1 MSSTGTLLVPL
12 DGSEK
17 DARALAV
24 AAALAELSGAALHL
38 VHVLDQPP
46 PGLETDRARQRVA
59 DRRLEESAG
68 NVATRSHVEVGWGV
82 LTSDDVVGELLRQAT
97 MRDVLAVVMGT
108 RAPNVAERMLAGS
121 VADRVIH
128 ECTRPVVLVPPGT
141 AYMAG
146 KHIRFG
152 RVLVPLDGS
161 TLSEQALDFFL
172 RLRHANALEY
182 VLLTVVPP
190 PHARW
195 VGGAEPG
202 VSGSAELRAAES
214 WLEQVAARGRA
225 HGATTIETRL
235 VEGTH
240 PAEAIAAAVREYLVE
255 MIVMS
260 TRGVTGLRR
269 LMLGSVAEAVI
280 RASEMPVLLLTPAM
294 LARTHGSAS
303 ADR

>member
-24 AAALAELSGAALHL
+24 AAALAELSGAALYL
-38 VHVLDQPP
+38 VHVLDHPAP
-46 PGLETDRARQRVA
+46 EAETDGARQRAA

-68 NVATRSHVEVGWGV
+68 SLATRSSVEVNWGV
-82 LTSDDVVGELLRQAT
+82 LTSGDVVGDLLRQAT

-108 RAPNVAERMLAGS
+108 RAPNVAERVLAGS

-161 TLSEQALDFFL
+161 KLAEQALDFFL

-190 PHARW
+190 PHARR
-195 VGGAEPG
+195 VAGADPG
-202 VSGSAELRAAES
+202 VSGSAELRATES

-225 HGATTIETRL
+225 HGAATIETRL
-235 VEGTH
+235 VESTN
-240 PAEAIAAAVREYLVE
+240 PAEAITAAVRGCLVE

-260 TRGVTGLRR
+260 TRGLTGLRR

-294 LARTHGSAS
+294 LARTHGSV
-303 ADR
+303 

>member
-24 AAALAELSGAALHL
+24 AAALAELSGAALYL
-38 VHVLDQPP
+38 VHVLDHLA
-46 PGLETDRARQRVA
+46 PGVETDRARQRAA
-59 DRRLEESAG
+59 DQRLEESAG
-68 NVATRSHVEVGWGV
+68 SVATRSHVEVHWGV
-82 LTSDDVVGELLRQAT
+82 LTSGDVVGELLRQAT
-97 MRDVLAVVMGT
+97 VQDVIAVVMGT
-108 RAPNVAERMLAGS
+108 RAPNVAERVLAGS

-146 KHIRFG
+146 KRIRFG

-161 TLSEQALDFFL
+161 RLAEQALDFFVQ
-172 RLRHANALEY
+172 LRHANALEY

-190 PHARW
+190 PHAQW
-195 VGGAEPG
+195 VAGADAG
-202 VSGSAELRAAES
+202 VSGSAELRAAET
-214 WLEQVAARGRA
+214 WLERVAARGRA
-225 HGATTIETRL
+225 HGVATIETRFA
-235 VEGTH
+235 EGTN
-240 PAEAIAAAVREYLVE
+240 PAETIAAAVREYLVE

-260 TRGVTGLRR
+260 TRGLTGLRR

-294 LARTHGSAS
+294 LARMHGSAS